1 MLKIGHVVVYVLVS
15 LGQKGNARKVVNG
28 RVVENV
34 LFEACTVHVQQ
45 VVTDSVDSR
54 THFAKNQTHMGIAI
68 RR

>member
-34 LFEACTVHVQQ
+34 LFEASTVHVQQ
-45 VVTDSVDSR
+45 VVTS
-54 THFAKNQTHMGIAI
+54 
-68 RR
+68 